1 MTPDEVR
8 SVVLD
13 VLHDVQQISGREWSG
28 LDGDAKPIG
37 SLHGF
42 DSLSGV
48 EATVMVE
55 QKLGCRL
62 DLESVF
68 VSDNGKRALTL
79 NQISELLSKLVD
91 VKRGTK

>member
-8 SVVLD
+8 SVVRD
-13 VLHDVQQISGREWSG
+13 VLHQVQQISGREWHG

-37 SLHGF
+37 HLQGF
-42 DSLSGV
+42 DSLSGI

-55 QKLGCRL
+55 QKLGCKF

-68 VSDNGKRALTL
+68 VADNGKRALTL
-79 NQISELLSKLVD
+79 NQISERVSKLVNP
-91 VKRGTK
+91 KRGTK